1 MRAGIRTVSLLVV
14 FIAAC
19 VPATTTVKSS
29 ATSPSP
35 SAAQRS
41 ARTPE
46 PPTIATP
53 TDAAGAPV
61 VIVWMGD
68 HYYSPSTLTVPI
80 GTTVMWWMLGQQEH
94 DVWAFDGS
102 FHSPT
107 LGPGSRFSYTFTT
120 VGTFRY
126 LCVPHSGDG
135 MYGEVT
141 VIPRPTG

>member
-1 MRAGIRTVSLLVV
+1 MSLLVI

-19 VPATTTVKSS
+19 VPATTTVRSS

-35 SAAQRS
+35 SAALSS
-41 ARTPE
+41 ARTAE

-68 HYYSPSTLTVPI
+68 HYYSPSLLTVPA

-107 LGPGSRFSYTFTT
+107 LGPGSRFSHTFTK

-126 LCVPHSGDG
+126 LCIPHGGDG

-141 VIPRPTG
+141 VIPRPAG